1 MIGKSI
7 MKNSVL
13 EFFSWYSGACGVG
26 ERGAGPPSGARIS
39 SRGPLRPRGS
49 RGLWAPAPCMQEDP
63 SLLLSLVSRGPSSA
77 WALLRKC
84 CPISCPV
91 INMYKSLDS
100 LGHQAW
106 AELGCL
112 SPRLQHGNSLGAGVV
127 LPTPSLHHG
136 LSGCRQL
143 AQDPAEL
150 LGAVAQLL
158 DPVHHVLGGG
168 GGRVLQGSGL
178 GRGHDAT
185 QKVTQ

>member
-1 MIGKSI
+1 

-26 ERGAGPPSGARIS
+26 GRGTGPPSGARIS
-39 SRGPLRPRGS
+39 SRGPLRPWGS

-63 SLLLSLVSRGPSSA
+63 SLLLSLVSPGPSSA

-112 SPRLQHGNSLGAGVV
+112 SPRLQHGNSLGAGVL
-127 LPTPSLHHG
+127 LPTPIPPVTSSQAAASWPRTRRNCWVLWPNSLT
-136 LSGCRQL
+136 LSTMSWAAAGDGYCRAAAL
-143 AQDPAEL
+143 VVATMPRRRSHSRL
-150 LGAVAQLL
+150 L
-158 DPVHHVLGGG
+158 
-168 GGRVLQGSGL
+168 
-178 GRGHDAT
+178 
-185 QKVTQ
+185 